1 LAADRPAATDLMR
14 QRAISAAV
22 LVPVLLIV
30 IGIGGPVLAVAVTL
44 VTAIAAIEVFRLLHG
59 GGYAP
64 FLALGTAFAVTIVL
78 DAAFPEVLEGSGLL
92 LGAVGIVLVAVA
104 SFTKVDPRDGLQSWM
119 ATVFGAFYISLL
131 SFIIRLGHVGPV
143 VPASA
148 PLNLLGAERGWILML
163 LFTVWA
169 FDTGAYLVGRSI
181 GRTKFLTHISPSK
194 TVEGVIGG
202 VVAATI
208 VVAAMLWGLGQNPI
222 HALVLGPLTA
232 LAAQAGDLAESVI
245 KRTAGAK
252 DSGTLI
258 PGHGGMLDRVDS
270 FIFAAPVMT
279 LYVLAF
285 LH

>member
-1 LAADRPAATDLMR
+1 MRERAT
-14 QRAISAAV
+14 SAAV

-30 IGIGGPVLAVAVTL
+30 IGIGGPVLALAVTL
-44 VTAIAAIEVFRLLHG
+44 VTAVAAVEVFRLLHG

-92 LGAVGIVLVAVA
+92 LGAIGIVLVAVA
-104 SFTKVDPRDGLQSWM
+104 SFIKADPRDGLQSWM

-131 SFIIRLGHVGPV
+131 SFIIRLGHAGPD

-148 PLNLLGAERGWILML
+148 PLNFLGAERGWILML
-163 LFTVWA
+163 LLTVWA
-169 FDTGAYLVGRSI
+169 FDTGAFLVGRSI
-181 GRTKFLTHISPSK
+181 GRTKFIAHISPAK
-194 TVEGVIGG
+194 TVEGVVGG
-202 VVAATI
+202 VVAST
-208 VVAAMLWGLGQNPI
+208 VVVGALLWGLGQNPI
-222 HALVLGPLTA
+222 HALLLGPLVA

-245 KRTAGAK
+245 KRAAGAK

-279 LYVLAF
+279 LYVLTF
-285 LH
+285 FR

>member
-1 LAADRPAATDLMR
+1 MR
-14 QRAISAAV
+14 ERAISAAV

-30 IGIGGPVLAVAVTL
+30 IGIGGPVLALAVTL
-44 VTAIAAIEVFRLLHG
+44 ITAIAAVEVFRLLHG

-92 LGAVGIVLVAVA
+92 LGAIGIVLVAVA
-104 SFTKVDPRDGLQSWM
+104 SFIKADPRDGLQSWM

-131 SFIIRLGHVGPV
+131 SFIIRLGHAGPD

-148 PLNLLGAERGWILML
+148 PLNFLGPERGWILML
-163 LFTVWA
+163 LLTVWA
-169 FDTGAYLVGRSI
+169 FDTGAFLVGRTV
-181 GRTKFLTHISPSK
+181 GRTKFIAHISPAK
-194 TVEGVIGG
+194 TVEGVAGG
-202 VVAATI
+202 VVAST
-208 VVAAMLWGLGQNPI
+208 VVVGVLLWGLGQNPL
-222 HALVLGPLTA
+222 HALLLGPLTA

-245 KRTAGAK
+245 KRAAGAK

-279 LYVLAF
+279 LYVLTF
-285 LH
+285 LR

>member
-1 LAADRPAATDLMR
+1 MR
-14 QRAISAAV
+14 ERAISAAV

-30 IGIGGPVLAVAVTL
+30 IAIGGPVLALAVTL
-44 VTAIAAIEVFRLLHG
+44 ITAIAAVEVFRLLHG

-92 LGAVGIVLVAVA
+92 LGAIGIVLVAVA
-104 SFTKVDPRDGLQSWM
+104 SFIKADPRDGLQSWM

-131 SFIIRLGHVGPV
+131 SFIIRLGHVGPA

-148 PLNLLGAERGWILML
+148 PLDFLGPERGWILML
-163 LFTVWA
+163 LLAVWA
-169 FDTGAYLVGRSI
+169 FDTGAFLVGRTI
-181 GRTKFLTHISPSK
+181 GRTKFIAHISPAK
-194 TVEGVIGG
+194 TVEGVAGG
-202 VVAATI
+202 VVAST
-208 VVAAMLWGLGQNPI
+208 VVVGALLLGLGQSPV
-222 HALVLGPLTA
+222 HALLLGPLVA

-245 KRTAGAK
+245 KRAAGAK

-279 LYVLAF
+279 LYVLTF
-285 LH
+285 LR

>member
-1 LAADRPAATDLMR
+1 MR
-14 QRAISAAV
+14 ERAISAAV

-30 IGIGGPVLAVAVTL
+30 IGIGGPVLALAVTL
-44 VTAIAAIEVFRLLHG
+44 VTAIAAVEVFRLLHG

-64 FLALGTAFAVTIVL
+64 FLALGTALAVTIVL

-92 LGAVGIVLVAVA
+92 LGAIGIVLVAVA
-104 SFTKVDPRDGLQSWM
+104 SFIKADPRDGLQSWM

-131 SFIIRLGHVGPV
+131 SFIIRLGHSGPD

-148 PLNLLGAERGWILML
+148 PLDFLGAERGWILML
-163 LFTVWA
+163 LLTVWA
-169 FDTGAYLVGRSI
+169 FDTGAFLVGRTV
-181 GRTKFLTHISPSK
+181 GRTKFIAHISPAK
-194 TVEGVIGG
+194 TVEGVVGG
-202 VVAATI
+202 VVASTV
-208 VVAAMLWGLGQNPI
+208 VVAALLWGLGQNPV
-222 HALVLGPLTA
+222 HALLLGPLVA

-245 KRTAGAK
+245 KRAAGAK

-279 LYVLAF
+279 LYVLTF
-285 LH
+285 LR

>member
-1 LAADRPAATDLMR
+1 MR
-14 QRAISAAV
+14 ERAISAAV

-30 IGIGGPVLAVAVTL
+30 IAIGGPVLALAVTL
-44 VTAIAAIEVFRLLHG
+44 ITAIAAVEVFRLLHG

-92 LGAVGIVLVAVA
+92 LGAIGIVLVAVA
-104 SFTKVDPRDGLQSWM
+104 SFIKADPRDGLQSWM

-131 SFIIRLGHVGPV
+131 SFIIRLGHAGPD

-148 PLNLLGAERGWILML
+148 PLDFLGPERGWILML
-163 LFTVWA
+163 LLAVWA
-169 FDTGAYLVGRSI
+169 FDTGAFLVGRTI
-181 GRTKFLTHISPSK
+181 GRTKFIAHISPAK
-194 TVEGVIGG
+194 TVEGVAGG
-202 VVAATI
+202 VVAST
-208 VVAAMLWGLGQNPI
+208 VVVGALLLGLGQSPV
-222 HALVLGPLTA
+222 HALLLGPLVA

-245 KRTAGAK
+245 KRAAGAK

-279 LYVLAF
+279 LYVLTF
-285 LH
+285 LR

>member
-1 LAADRPAATDLMR
+1 MR
-14 QRAISAAV
+14 ERAISAAV

-30 IGIGGPVLAVAVTL
+30 IGIGGPVLALAVTL
-44 VTAIAAIEVFRLLHG
+44 ITAIAAVEVFRLLDG

-92 LGAVGIVLVAVA
+92 LGAIGIVLVAVA
-104 SFTKVDPRDGLQSWM
+104 SFIKADPRDGLQSWM

-131 SFIIRLGHVGPV
+131 SFIIRLGHAGPD

-148 PLNLLGAERGWILML
+148 PLNFLGAERGWIMML
-163 LFTVWA
+163 LLTVWA
-169 FDTGAYLVGRSI
+169 FDTGAFLVGRSI
-181 GRTKFLTHISPSK
+181 GRTKFIAHISPAK
-194 TVEGVIGG
+194 TVEGVAGG
-202 VVAATI
+202 VVASTI
-208 VVAAMLWGLGQNPI
+208 VVGALLWGLGQNPV
-222 HALVLGPLTA
+222 HALLLGPLVA

-245 KRTAGAK
+245 KRAAGAK

-279 LYVLAF
+279 LYVLTF
-285 LH
+285 LR

>member
-1 LAADRPAATDLMR
+1 MR
-14 QRAISAAV
+14 ERAISAAV

-30 IGIGGPVLAVAVTL
+30 IAIGGPVLALAVTL
-44 VTAIAAIEVFRLLHG
+44 ITAIAAVEVFRLLHG

-92 LGAVGIVLVAVA
+92 LGAIGIVLVAVA
-104 SFTKVDPRDGLQSWM
+104 SFIKADPRDGLQSWM

-131 SFIIRLGHVGPV
+131 SFIIRLGHVGPD

-148 PLNLLGAERGWILML
+148 PLDFLGPERGWILML
-163 LFTVWA
+163 LLAVWA
-169 FDTGAYLVGRSI
+169 FDTGAFLVGRTI
-181 GRTKFLTHISPSK
+181 GRTKFIAHISPAK
-194 TVEGVIGG
+194 TVEGVAGG
-202 VVAATI
+202 VVAST
-208 VVAAMLWGLGQNPI
+208 VVVGALLWGLGQNPV
-222 HALVLGPLTA
+222 HALLLGPLVA

-245 KRTAGAK
+245 KRAAGAK

-279 LYVLAF
+279 LYVLTF
-285 LH
+285 LR

>member
-1 LAADRPAATDLMR
+1 MR
-14 QRAISAAV
+14 ERAISAAV

-30 IGIGGPVLAVAVTL
+30 IGIGGPVLALAVTL
-44 VTAIAAIEVFRLLHG
+44 ITAIAAVEVFRLLHG

-92 LGAVGIVLVAVA
+92 LGAIGIVLVAVA
-104 SFTKVDPRDGLQSWM
+104 SFIKADPRDGLQSWM

-131 SFIIRLGHVGPV
+131 SFIIRLGHVGPD

-148 PLNLLGAERGWILML
+148 PLDFLGPERGWILML
-163 LFTVWA
+163 LLAVWA
-169 FDTGAYLVGRSI
+169 FDTGAFLVGRTI
-181 GRTKFLTHISPSK
+181 GRTKFIAHISPEK
-194 TVEGVIGG
+194 TVEGVAGG
-202 VVAATI
+202 VVAST
-208 VVAAMLWGLGQNPI
+208 VVVGALLLGLGQSPV
-222 HALVLGPLTA
+222 HALLLGPLVA

-245 KRTAGAK
+245 KRAAGAK

-279 LYVLAF
+279 LYVLTF
-285 LH
+285 LR

>member
-1 LAADRPAATDLMR
+1 MR
-14 QRAISAAV
+14 QRAISAAILV
-22 LVPVLLIV
+22 LVILVV
-30 IGIGGPVLAVAVTL
+30 IAIGGPVLALAVTL

-64 FLALGTAFAVTIVL
+64 FLGLGTAFAVTIVL

-92 LGAVGIVLVAVA
+92 LGAIGLILVAVA
-104 SFTKVDPRDGLQSWM
+104 SFTKADPRDGLQSWM

-131 SFIIRLGHVGPV
+131 SFIIRLGHAGPP
-143 VPASA
+143 VPHSA
-148 PLNLLGAERGWILML
+148 PLDLLGPERGWILML
-163 LFTVWA
+163 LFAVWA
-169 FDTGAYLVGRSI
+169 FDTGAFLVGRSI
-181 GRTKFLTHISPSK
+181 GRTKFIAHISPAK
-194 TVEGVIGG
+194 TVEGVVGG
-202 VVAATI
+202 VVTSTI
-208 VVAAMLWGLGQNPI
+208 VVGLMLWGLGQNPL
-222 HALVLGPLTA
+222 HALVLGPLVA

-245 KRTAGAK
+245 KRAAGAK

-285 LH
+285 LN